1 MFIAVIGITA
11 GASFLHGI
19 KEAGFLIFFIGFA
32 CTLITLTL
40 GIIIGRK
47 LFKFSTPETL
57 GCVAGARCAVAA
69 IGAVQD
75 TLQSDVPNL
84 GYTVTYA
91 VANIALVFSS
101 LIVLFLV

>member
-1 MFIAVIGITA
+1 MFIAIIGLTA
-11 GASFLHGI
+11 GASFLHGLR
-19 KEAGFLIFFIGFA
+19 EAGVMIFVVGFI
-32 CTLITLTL
+32 CTLLTLTI
-40 GIIIGRK
+40 GIILGRK
-47 LFKFSTPETL
+47 VFKFSTPETL

-75 TLQSDVPNL
+75 TLESDVPNL

-101 LIVLFLV
+101 LLVLFIV